1 VARRSHPVGDLS
13 PGCPHPAFGIS
24 IAEGLRGGIF
34 TTSMPELASTPSNA
48 SVNCPARSRIRNR
61 KPAAR
66 SPRSIRRLRIC
77 CTVQGPSGLGGDP

>member
-1 VARRSHPVGDLS
+1 MARRSHPVGDLS

-48 SVNCPARSRIRNR
+48 SVNCPEIGSTGTRNKAR
-61 KPAAR
+61 R
-66 SPRSIRRLRIC
+66 SA
-77 CTVQGPSGLGGDP
+77 T